1 MRLFRYWLEFLI
13 IIPFS
18 VLTIVTF
25 LQVLFRYVFKYPA
38 YWTQDVVSISFI
50 WSVFLGSALAVREGE
65 HIVVDIIDRLPDT
78 IRKVI
83 VFLGSFAV
91 LIFLVLLTYYGYQ
104 HAMNSMNQI
113 IPSLNIPKGYVY
125 LVVPF
130 SGLLMLYY
138 MLRNLLK
145 MR

>member
-65 HIVVDIIDRLPDT
+65 HIVVDFIDRLPDT
-78 IRKVI
+78 IRKII
-83 VFLGSFAV
+83 VFLGSIAV

-130 SGLLMLYY
+130 SGALMIYY

>member
-25 LQVLFRYVFKYPA
+25 LQVLFRYVFEYPA

-78 IRKVI
+78 IRKII
-83 VFLGSFAV
+83 VFLGSIAV

-130 SGLLMLYY
+130 SGALMIYY